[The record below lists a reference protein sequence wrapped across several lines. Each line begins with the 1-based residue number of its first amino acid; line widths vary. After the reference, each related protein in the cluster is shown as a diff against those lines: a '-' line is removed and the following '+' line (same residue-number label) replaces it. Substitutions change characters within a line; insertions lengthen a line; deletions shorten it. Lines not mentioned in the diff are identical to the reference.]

1 MIKCFRDLK
10 IWNLGKEIVVEIYQ
24 LTKDFPSEEKYGLIA
39 QLKRSAI
46 SIPSNIAEGFNRL
59 HNKEY
64 RHFLFISLGSC
75 AEVETQLEIALELG
89 YIEET
94 KKDPLLNKINHEARM
109 ISSLIKK
116 VSSSS
121 AQATSN

>member
-1 MIKCFRDLK
+1 MKCFRDLK